1 MVMKIRLF
9 IPVVVLF
16 LIFAPVVF
24 AQKIKGSDAPQ
35 IPEGVEL
42 IRDII
47 YAKAGEIPLMLDIY
61 VPKGTKDPLPLIVFT
76 HGGGWAVGDKYPC
89 WAVGIVP
96 RGYVVASINFR
107 LTDKAAWPAQ
117 IHDCKAAV
125 RFLRANS
132 EKYHIDPKRIGA
144 WGTSSGGHLAAML
157 GTSGDVKELEGD
169 LGNPE
174 QSSRVQAAC
183 DFFGPTDLTVLSD
196 DDFKADEFAKLTGK
210 PISEFEA
217 LGSLEV
223 RLLGGRISENM
234 EKAAQASP
242 ITYVTKDDPPF
253 LIMHGEMDRMVPL
266 NQSERLEK
274 ALKEAGVEAKLIV
287 VKGERHGFLNVEKRE
302 QAFEIAYEFFDK
314 HLKGE
319 SVKLQEKKDGGK

>member
-24 AQKIKGSDAPQ
+24 AQKIRGSEAPQ

-47 YAKAGEIPLMLDIY
+47 YAKVGEIPLMLDIY
-61 VPKGTKDPLPLIVFT
+61 FPKGTKDPLPLIVFT
-76 HGGGWAVGDKYPC
+76 HGGGWAAGDKYPC
-89 WAVGIVP
+89 WAIGIVP
-96 RGYVVASINFR
+96 HGYVVASINFR

-117 IHDCKAAV
+117 IQDCKAAV

-144 WGTSSGGHLAAML
+144 WGTSSGGHLTAML

-174 QSSRVQAAC
+174 QSSRVQARARFLWS
-183 DFFGPTDLTVLSD
+183 DGPHSDL
-196 DDFKADEFAKLTGK
+196 
-210 PISEFEA
+210 
-217 LGSLEV
+217 
-223 RLLGGRISENM
+223 R
-234 EKAAQASP
+234 
-242 ITYVTKDDPPF
+242 
-253 LIMHGEMDRMVPL
+253 
-266 NQSERLEK
+266 
-274 ALKEAGVEAKLIV
+274 
-287 VKGERHGFLNVEKRE
+287 
-302 QAFEIAYEFFDK
+302 
-314 HLKGE
+314 
-319 SVKLQEKKDGGK
+319 